1 MDEILLHPFGET
13 NLDHL
18 IKILDEGAFVTH
30 VEMAAIAREVRA
42 LRRDAERY
50 RWLTRYTSKL
60 FMATEQGL
68 DAQMDKAM
76 GKKQQGEENGL

>member
-1 MDEILLHPFGET
+1 MG

-30 VEMAAIAREVRA
+30 VEMAEIAREVRA
-42 LRRDAERY
+42 LRQDAERY
-50 RWLTRYTSKL
+50 RWLTRHTAQL

-68 DAQMDKAM
+68 NTQMDIAM
-76 GKKQQGEENGL
+76 YGREK

>member
-50 RWLTRYTSKL
+50 RWLNKYTAHL
-60 FMATEQGL
+60 FMCTENDL
-68 DAQMDKAM
+68 EKQMDKAM
-76 GKKQQGEENGL
+76 FGREK